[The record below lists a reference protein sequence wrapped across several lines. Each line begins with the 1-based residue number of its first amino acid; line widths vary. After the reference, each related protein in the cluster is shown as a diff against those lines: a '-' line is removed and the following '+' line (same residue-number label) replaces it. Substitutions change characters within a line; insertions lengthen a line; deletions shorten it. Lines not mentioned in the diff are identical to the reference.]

1 MEKNKETAHWNSPFS
16 VRKIKLQGL
25 KNALSIYS
33 YTAPYRGTFIL
44 GFICLIV
51 STGTSLLFP
60 KMIGY
65 VVEVIE
71 GNAEYTINQIIA
83 VLFGLL
89 VVQSVF
95 SFFRI
100 YLFAKVSEGAM
111 ADVRNDVY
119 QKMITLRL
127 PYLEDRRVGE
137 LTSRLTSDVS
147 QLQSVLS
154 STLAEFFRQVA
165 TLVIGM
171 IFIWMTSWKL
181 SLFMLATFPVLVIAA
196 TFFGR
201 FIRRLSRKAQDELAV
216 ANTIVEETL
225 QSVQVVKAFTNEML
239 EIKRYNAAI
248 ANVLGNSMKAAVYRA
263 GFVAFV
269 TIALFG
275 GIVGIIW
282 YGSHL
287 VQIGE
292 MSIADLFTFTL
303 YTAFIGGA
311 MGGMGD
317 VYAQINRA
325 IGASERL
332 LEIMEEPSE
341 INPTTS
347 DTQPSATSYH
357 SEKSSISYNDVHFSY
372 PSRNDVPVLKKLN
385 LHIAPGEKIA
395 LVGQSGAG
403 KSTIVQLLMRYYEP
417 QAGEIILDGK
427 PVQEYDLHIL
437 RKQIAIV
444 PQEVMLF
451 GGTIYENIAY
461 GRPDAGREE
470 IIIAAQKAN
479 ALQFIN
485 SFPDQ
490 FETIVGERGVKLSG
504 GQRQRIAI
512 ARAVLKNPR
521 ILILD
526 EATSSLDTESE
537 KLVQEALDGLM
548 KDRTTIVIAHRLS
561 TIRKVDCIY
570 VIKNGQIAEAGQHD
584 DLMKNKDGVY
594 AGLVKLQH
602 EGILS

>member
-537 KLVQEALDGLM
+537 KLVQEALDDLM

>member
-1 MEKNKETAHWNSPFS
+1 MATNTENSHWKSPFS
-16 VRKIKLQGL
+16 VKKIKWQGL
-25 KNALSIYS
+25 KNTLSIYR
-33 YTAPYRGTFIL
+33 YTVPYRGLFIL
-44 GFICLIV
+44 GFICLII
-51 STGTSLLFP
+51 STVTSLLFP

-71 GNAEYTINQIIA
+71 GNSEYTINQIILA
-83 VLFGLL
+83 LFGILII
-89 VVQSVF
+89 QSFF

-137 LTSRLTSDVS
+137 LTSRITSDVA

-154 STLAEFFRQVA
+154 STLAEFFRQIA
-165 TLVIGM
+165 TLVIGL

-201 FIRRLSRKAQDELAV
+201 FIRQLSRKAQDELAI

-225 QSVQVVKAFTNEML
+225 QSVQVVKAFTNEKL

-263 GFVAFV
+263 GFVSFI

-332 LEIMEEPSE
+332 LEIMDEPSE
-341 INPTTS
+341 INFTS
-347 DTQPSATSYH
+347 TASDAEEVANPSS
-357 SEKSSISYNDVHFSY
+357 KPSISYIHVNFSY
-372 PSRNDVPVLKKLN
+372 PSRNDVPVLKDLN

-395 LVGQSGAG
+395 LVGKSGAG

-417 QAGEIILDGK
+417 QTGEIILDGK
-427 PVQEYDLHIL
+427 PVNEYNLHIL
-437 RKQIAIV
+437 RQQIAIV

-461 GRPDAGREE
+461 GRPDATREE
-470 IIIAAQKAN
+470 VVTAAQKAN

-485 SFPDQ
+485 SFPDS

-537 KLVQEALDGLM
+537 KLVQEALDDLM

-584 DLMKNKDGVY
+584 ELMKNTDGLY

-602 EGILS
+602 DGILS

>member
-1 MEKNKETAHWNSPFS
+1 MEKNKETAHWNSPFT

-25 KNALSIYS
+25 KDALSIYK
-33 YTAPYRGTFIL
+33 YTAPYRWTFIL

-71 GNAEYTINQIIA
+71 GNAVYTINQIIA

-89 VVQSVF
+89 VLQSVF

-137 LTSRLTSDVS
+137 LTSRITSDVS

-341 INPTTS
+341 LNPTTS
-347 DTQPSATSYH
+347 DTEPGASFNPS
-357 SEKSSISYNDVHFSY
+357 EMSSISYNHVHFSY
-372 PSRNDVPVLKKLN
+372 PSRNDVPVLKDLN

-417 QAGEIILDGK
+417 LAGEIILDGK
-427 PVQEYDLHIL
+427 PVQEYDLHSL

-537 KLVQEALDGLM
+537 KLVQEALDDLM

-584 DLMKNKDGVY
+584 DLMKNKDGMY